1 MVCSTAVI
9 HAGVSAA
16 HLLMPGLNTG
26 HSAVECVYE
35 LHAPKTQLEG
45 GIGRI
50 CLGSSFTHKHSRPA
64 DLQQGNVL
72 FRAVRQTQLGQDP
85 NRGSHGC
92 TSGFFGSSSHLL
104 AGNYCSACVFAR
116 SQTNHVKVANRVENE
131 VQNQC
136 FDYPAASASVM
147 EGWLICQAQP
157 DLKIIYNWD
166 LFCVTSSRK
175 LKFLSDWWTARLL
188 FQGLSMRFNQPS
200 FSQMGMGAGPNSYFP
215 FNVAALAS
223 MSNQQ
228 LEVSNELH
236 MLVSHSFSR
245 QLIVTCVLGH
255 RHLAC
260 ALPAAVY

>member
-1 MVCSTAVI
+1 MVCSTAAI

-104 AGNYCSACVFAR
+104 AGNYRSACVFAR
-116 SQTNHVKVANRVENE
+116 SQTNHVKVTNRVENE
-131 VQNQC
+131 VQKAMLRLPC
-136 FDYPAASASVM
+136 SVM
-147 EGWLICQAQP
+147 EG
-157 DLKIIYNWD
+157 
-166 LFCVTSSRK
+166 
-175 LKFLSDWWTARLL
+175 
-188 FQGLSMRFNQPS
+188 
-200 FSQMGMGAGPNSYFP
+200 
-215 FNVAALAS
+215 
-223 MSNQQ
+223 
-228 LEVSNELH
+228 
-236 MLVSHSFSR
+236 
-245 QLIVTCVLGH
+245 
-255 RHLAC
+255 
-260 ALPAAVY
+260 

>member
-1 MVCSTAVI
+1 MVCSTAAI

-104 AGNYCSACVFAR
+104 ARNYRSACVFAR

-175 LKFLSDWWTARLL
+175 FKFLCFFPTDGPLVCCFRGCPCVSTSRPILRWAWEQDQTLTSPSTWLL
-188 FQGLSMRFNQPS
+188 WPPW
-200 FSQMGMGAGPNSYFP
+200 ATNSW
-215 FNVAALAS
+215 
-223 MSNQQ
+223 
-228 LEVSNELH
+228 
-236 MLVSHSFSR
+236 R
-245 QLIVTCVLGH
+245 
-255 RHLAC
+255 
-260 ALPAAVY
+260 